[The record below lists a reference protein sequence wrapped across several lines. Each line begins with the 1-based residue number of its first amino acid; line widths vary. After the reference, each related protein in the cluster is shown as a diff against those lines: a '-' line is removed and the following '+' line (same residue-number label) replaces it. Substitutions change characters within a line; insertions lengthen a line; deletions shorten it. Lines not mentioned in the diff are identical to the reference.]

1 MGHELLH
8 HSDVI
13 PNIRYIDTATF
24 RKSFYLCTISTSQK
38 QESNRYSDTHAVAD
52 TESLE
57 NSGQGVYDDNFCTW
71 IAWQKKRTVLIFDNC
86 DPILHSNDRKLFVDM
101 LQTFL
106 SMNVQIF
113 NVVVVSQEQL
123 FFIEDGFYSIHLEA
137 LSPTDSQAMLMH
149 YVQNL
154 TTAQANE
161 LHTVVGG
168 CPLALKVVAKLL
180 CKGKGLQWLLANLK
194 RNVTLTLSKS
204 TREEDQLHRVIDIA
218 FKNYMDR
225 QSRKCARILS
235 LFPGSVS
242 EEMANSVLS
251 DIVKNPLCIENV
263 TRLSFLEEFSIEELQ
278 RFSIHTVIQ
287 GYLQSVHVFQSDV
300 KAFNS
305 SFLSFYSGY
314 LTIAM
319 KQSYMYAHPNA
330 SDKDNYL
337 LNDLESHNMNQFVP
351 ILLYTDIDEEKLT
364 LYSAIA
370 LGFLIHEKRIP
381 DTYDYEVML
390 KAYYLYS
397 NSSIFDSLCAYSSKE
412 VCTSI
417 FSKSFSFLE
426 IHHGCNSYF
435 SYISHIFFTRPIC
448 SQLYNCSND
457 ASSYTCKL
465 LTKLEWIQT
474 FLTPTKTV
482 LLFIICLVL
491 IVYKGK
497 FDYFCPVLLLLILPA
512 IVFYFPWTVN
522 FYVWCQLYFGLWYNT
537 CISISYYVEEWQ
549 CTHLP
554 TSFINNTMS
563 DMCNNTTSIVEE
575 HGMFLVILSMG
586 VPLFAIGMISNFTNN
601 RYLYEQIIMKCFF
614 LNLGI
619 LMFGCS
625 VVSRLITSLTIFY
638 ITYILINML
647 PLLFCYIIH
656 YKNTF
661 VSLLSN
667 NQNRIG
673 QCKDIII
680 IIMFC
685 FVIMLAFSVGAVLF
699 IFYCNFISYCAQ
711 YFIHIFIR
719 LFIHSNNDQQ
729 NSLILHY

>member
-1 MGHELLH
+1 M
-8 HSDVI
+8 
-13 PNIRYIDTATF
+13 A
-24 RKSFYLCTISTSQK
+24 
-38 QESNRYSDTHAVAD
+38 
-52 TESLE
+52 
-57 NSGQGVYDDNFCTW
+57 
-71 IAWQKKRTVLIFDNC
+71 IFDNC
-86 DPILHSNDRKLFVDM
+86 DQILHSNDRNLFVDM

-123 FFIEDGFYSIHLEA
+123 SFIEDGFYSIHLEA

-225 QSRKCARILS
+225 RSRKCARILS

-242 EEMANSVLS
+242 EEMVNSVLS
-251 DIVKNPLCIENV
+251 EIVDLDPLCIENV

-287 GYLQSVHVFQSDV
+287 GYLQSVHVIQSDI

-305 SFLSFYSGY
+305 SFLSFYSDY
-314 LTIAM
+314 LIIAL
-319 KQSYMYAHPNA
+319 KQRYMYAHPNA

-417 FSKSFSFLE
+417 FSKSFSVLE
-426 IHHGCNSYF
+426 NIMDVIAIFPTFRTF
-435 SYISHIFFTRPIC
+435 S
-448 SQLYNCSND
+448 
-457 ASSYTCKL
+457 
-465 LTKLEWIQT
+465 
-474 FLTPTKTV
+474 FLTRYVFNSTIAPMV
-482 LLFIICLVL
+482 
-491 IVYKGK
+491 
-497 FDYFCPVLLLLILPA
+497 LPA
-512 IVFYFPWTVN
+512 ILV
-522 FYVWCQLYFGLWYNT
+522 
-537 CISISYYVEEWQ
+537 SY
-549 CTHLP
+549 
-554 TSFINNTMS
+554 
-563 DMCNNTTSIVEE
+563 
-575 HGMFLVILSMG
+575 
-586 VPLFAIGMISNFTNN
+586 
-601 RYLYEQIIMKCFF
+601 
-614 LNLGI
+614 
-619 LMFGCS
+619 
-625 VVSRLITSLTIFY
+625 
-638 ITYILINML
+638 
-647 PLLFCYIIH
+647 
-656 YKNTF
+656 
-661 VSLLSN
+661 
-667 NQNRIG
+667 
-673 QCKDIII
+673 
-680 IIMFC
+680 
-685 FVIMLAFSVGAVLF
+685 
-699 IFYCNFISYCAQ
+699 
-711 YFIHIFIR
+711 
-719 LFIHSNNDQQ
+719 
-729 NSLILHY
+729 